1 MFLIVGLI
9 IKPCKGFSLISQ
21 LLKLI
26 MKKCDLKQK
35 DLVEVLEVS
44 LSRVKAMTSG
54 RVKNFTREEI
64 ELLVGKLGIRAEWLI
79 TGEGSMFQDDEPQE
93 DLVDRMRSI
102 NHARA
107 MVDAL
112 PLGDQEKL
120 RLKAVMTGD
129 AKVDGEAIANEM
141 AKTLVQTYP
150 VSGATLLSARESALI
165 DNYRASPEAAK
176 QALET
181 TSAVL
186 AQSKLT
192 KGKAA

>member
-1 MFLIVGLI
+1 M
-9 IKPCKGFSLISQ
+9 IST
-21 LLKLI
+21 LLKML
-26 MKKCDLKQK
+26 MQELGLNQSELADVMEVKLQRVRDL
-35 DLVEVLEVS
+35 S
-44 LSRVKAMTSG
+44 SG
-54 RVKNFTREEI
+54 RAKKLTREES
-64 ELLVGKLGIRAEWLI
+64 ELLVGKLDVRAEWLI

-93 DLVDRMRSI
+93 EFVDRMRSI

-129 AKVDGEAIANEM
+129 AKVDGEAIAIEM
-141 AKTLVQTYP
+141 AKTLVQTSP
-150 VSGATLLSARESALI
+150 VSNVATVLSARESALI